1 MIREME
7 SDIMCDETKRI
18 LGGWSDNIKQ
28 QCFVR
33 VSSFK
38 LTIVINVNPL
48 DHGNEGHNHKHVLYS
63 STSVKRWLRRS
74 EK

>member
-1 MIREME
+1 
-7 SDIMCDETKRI
+7 MCDETKRK
-18 LGGWSDNIKQ
+18 LVGWSDYIKQ

-48 DHGNEGHNHKHVLYS
+48 GLGNEGHNHKHVLCS
-63 STSVKRWLRRS
+63 SILVKRWLRRS